1 MHRKVFALILIDQV
15 TKLVFGSRDFFLG
28 PVHFHPVKNF
38 ALAFSVNF
46 GQLSNLILIAAAL
59 AFFLYYYFSFRTQL
73 GFVTKI
79 FFILIFAGAI
89 SNLVDRLYLGYVR
102 DFLDL
107 GLGFT
112 FNLADVFLAAGLI
125 GFALQYKD
133 TKTDFSNDF

>member
-46 GQLSNLILIAAAL
+46 GQLANLILIAAAL
-59 AFFLYYYFSFRTQL
+59 AFLLYYYFSFRTQL

-112 FNLADVFLAAGLI
+112 FNLADVFLAAGLL
-125 GFALQYKD
+125 GFVLQYKD
-133 TKTDFSNDF
+133 KKTDFSNDF

>member
-46 GQLSNLILIAAAL
+46 GQLANLILIAAAL